1 MSPSP
6 FKGQTG
12 LKRILNA
19 TGYSLAGF
27 LAAFRG
33 EAAFRQLVLLN
44 VVLIPVA
51 NSWDSLLGSLDK
63 FSSDFPGERE
73 QPGQPGR
80 RQP

>member
-12 LKRILNA
+12 LKRTLNA

-27 LAAFRG
+27 LAASRG

-51 NSWDSLLGSLDK
+51 FLLDDSR
-63 FSSDFPGERE
+63 GERALMIAVCLLALIVE
-73 QPGQPGR
+73 LLN
-80 RQP
+80 

>member
-44 VVLIPVA
+44 VVLIPKDRKSVV
-51 NSWDSLLGSLDK
+51 
-63 FSSDFPGERE
+63 
-73 QPGQPGR
+73 
-80 RQP
+80 